1 MVTKA
6 GKMGVKLGDSD
17 MIYTH
22 YYIEK
27 RTIKNLIIAQGTLFC
42 AL

>member
-1 MVTKA
+1 
-6 GKMGVKLGDSD
+6 MGVKLGDSD